1 MAYANPATLHL
12 HYDIEKPGYHVYDR
26 RHYPEKHRFTL
37 TEPVYKPRG
46 RAHIPSPPLEDEHWR
61 PHGQHIEPAYSNFGP
76 DWKSS
81 IRPIKSPRHP
91 NAKPTLPVGIIEQNI
106 HFMRPYPQNWQRTNN
121 EWIYFND
128 ESADH
133 RPAKRNFFANVYLR
147 SLEDLGDENVHME
160 TMGHKRK
167 VIDPRN
173 GLQKR
178 SEGDKSYRG
187 VELSP
192 NFYKFG
198 CTLPAVNF
206 GRLKKRHG
214 PKKDL
219 GDENVHMETMGHK
232 RKVIDPRNGLQK
244 RSEGDK
250 SYRGVEL
257 SPNFYKFGCTLPAVN
272 FGRLKKRHGP
282 KSRFVPMT
290 NEKIPVTDENEFEE
304 KERRRENNQIVEEVI
319 QLENWTPVESM
330 TRAFTVFDMESNDKE
345 GGKYRP
351 RFR

>member
-214 PKKDL
+214 PK
-219 GDENVHMETMGHK
+219 
-232 RKVIDPRNGLQK
+232 
-244 RSEGDK
+244 
-250 SYRGVEL
+250 
-257 SPNFYKFGCTLPAVN
+257 
-272 FGRLKKRHGP
+272 
-282 KSRFVPMT
+282 SRFVPMT

>member
-26 RHYPEKHRFTL
+26 RHYPEKHSFTL

-46 RAHIPSPPLEDEHWR
+46 RAHIPSPPLEDERWR
-61 PHGQHIEPAYSNFGP
+61 PHGQHIEPVYSNFGP
-76 DWKSS
+76 DWQSS
-81 IRPIKSPRHP
+81 IRPIKSPRNP
-91 NAKPTLPVGIIEQNI
+91 NAKPTLPVGIIERNI

-128 ESADH
+128 ESVDH
-133 RPAKRNFFANVYLR
+133 RPSKRNFFANVYLR

-160 TMGHKRK
+160 SMGHKRK
-167 VIDPRN
+167 VADPRN

-198 CTLPAVNF
+198 CTLPAV
-206 GRLKKRHG
+206 
-214 PKKDL
+214 D
-219 GDENVHMETMGHK
+219 
-232 RKVIDPRNGLQK
+232 
-244 RSEGDK
+244 
-250 SYRGVEL
+250 
-257 SPNFYKFGCTLPAVN
+257 

-282 KSRFVPMT
+282 KSRFVPMK

-304 KERRRENNQIVEEVI
+304 KERKRENNQIIEEVI

>member
-214 PKKDL
+214 PK
-219 GDENVHMETMGHK
+219 
-232 RKVIDPRNGLQK
+232 
-244 RSEGDK
+244 
-250 SYRGVEL
+250 
-257 SPNFYKFGCTLPAVN
+257 
-272 FGRLKKRHGP
+272 
-282 KSRFVPMT
+282 SRFVPMT

-304 KERRRENNQIVEEVI
+304 KERRRENDQIVEEVI